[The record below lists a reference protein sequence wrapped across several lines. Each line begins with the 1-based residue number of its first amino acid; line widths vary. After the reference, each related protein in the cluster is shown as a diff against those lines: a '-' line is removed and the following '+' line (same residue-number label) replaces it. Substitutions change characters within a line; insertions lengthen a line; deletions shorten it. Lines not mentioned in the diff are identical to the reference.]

1 MDYKNSNF
9 FSFLLLIIFQLNINY
24 ISSLTFPIKIS
35 SESYIK
41 YLKSQ
46 KETKD
51 LILDKIIKYIFHNK
65 IISSIYIGNPT
76 QKMTIFF
83 NNEEYSFYLSKDQ
96 EINNDKFVNEY
107 IIKQNNYINTLSSSF
122 ILKNKVNY
130 DLRKY
135 NIVNLAQEE
144 ISFDNKSKYN
154 FHFLIDNNEE
164 NMNIYYGI
172 AGIGLDNNKQILNY
186 PKFLNQLHAQGII
199 NNYYWSIN
207 YKDNKLL
214 IGEEN
219 ININNNNYQEVI
231 IKPYINIF
239 DNLFVLDWNILFNEI
254 YIINGKNDKYII
266 HGNTSNP
273 QGNLNIDN
281 GLIIGTPI
289 YRIYLNEKF
298 FDQLIKEKK
307 CFEHKY
313 KSDNKYKPDYYLYS
327 CNKTFEPELRENFQS
342 IKFFSNEFN
351 YTFELNYKD
360 LFISINND
368 NSLLLFMIVFEVVS
382 EKTIN

>member
-51 LILDKIIKYIFHNK
+51 LILDKIMKYIFHNK

-281 GLIIGTPI
+281 GFIIGTPI

-368 NSLLLFMIVFEVVS
+368 IIKKS
-382 EKTIN
+382 